1 MKVGIN
7 EDPLNKM
14 LEKYPREGSF
24 RTEAL
29 KVNPELSPALSEI
42 AVKRDKHFSLTQKC
56 AGSALISLGSA
67 ISMILDESDEGTD
80 RLDLIERLG
89 DTGRLLAD
97 IFHQNTVRRKSF
109 ITPLMNKTMKPILEA
124 TVADEWLYGKSLSD
138 QVKEAQQI
146 AKACEKIKAPEKSLA
161 KKPSTSSQ
169 GNWKSFSAQT
179 QQRSNFQRVHWKSQ
193 PYSKSRTYH
202 SQNRGPQL
210 AQSRPKQNYQTSKK
224 K

>member
-1 MKVGIN
+1 MKEGIK
-7 EDPLNKM
+7 EDPLNKI
-14 LEKYPREGSF
+14 LDKYPREGSF
-24 RTEAL
+24 RTEAP
-29 KVNPELSPALSEI
+29 KVNPELSPALTEI

-56 AGSALISLGSA
+56 VGSALISLGSA
-67 ISMILDESDEGTD
+67 ISMILDDSNEGTD
-80 RLDLIERLG
+80 RLVLIERSG
-89 DTGRLLAD
+89 DTGRPLAN
-97 IFHQNTVRRKSF
+97 IFHQQTVCRKSF

-146 AKACEKIKAPEKSLA
+146 AKACGKIKAPEKSIA

-169 GNWKSFSAQT
+169 GNWKGFSAQT

-193 PYSKSRTYH
+193 PYSKPRTYN

-210 AQSRPKQNYQTSKK
+210 TQSRPKQNHQLPKK